1 VGSEDEQWAASTTA
15 GRCSMVRWLFASL
28 VGASK
33 LANSLVARLLSE
45 SLNEEENAGAH
56 IEE

>member
-1 VGSEDEQWAASTTA
+1 
-15 GRCSMVRWLFASL
+15 MVRWLFASL

-56 IEE
+56 MEE